1 MGVGPGTNL
10 GPYQILAPLGA
21 GGMGEVY
28 RARDTRLGR
37 DVAIKTLPAAF
48 AQDPERRARFET
60 EAKAIAAL
68 SHPNVLGIHDIGT
81 DGAIV
86 FAVMELVEGQTL
98 REMLLGGPLSTQ
110 RTVSLAIQISNG
122 LAAAHDR
129 GIIHRDLKPENIII
143 TPDGHAKILDFG
155 LAKRVTPAEEGRLS
169 LGPTHVPGTEPGL
182 VLGTVGYMAPEQVR
196 GLAADARSDIFA
208 LGALMYEM
216 VSGRRA
222 FQGDSPAETLTA
234 ILREE
239 PRELTQ
245 LLVSVPPALERF
257 IRRCLEKNPA
267 GRFRSAAD
275 LAFALEGVST
285 SSGATR
291 AVGTSVGAVPPGLA
305 KFRRITFRNGVVLGA
320 RFTPDGSGVAFSA
333 MWEGRPA
340 ELFISHP
347 GSPAAR
353 SLGVAKANLLAI
365 SPSGEMALALDCRNH
380 YWLQRS
386 GTLARV
392 ALAGGG
398 IRQLQKDVGDADWG
412 PDGRAMALIR
422 YAEGRCRLEYPAGK
436 LLFETTEWLSCVR
449 VSHDGRHVAFAYHP
463 AFGDSGGDVRLVE
476 PSGATRMLTPRMTSV
491 SGVAWSPAG
500 DEVWFS
506 GINEMERH
514 GIWGERLAGGH
525 RAIFSSP
532 LRVNLYDVAR
542 DGRVLMSNGSLRVG
556 LNVSSDGG
564 DREVDLSWFDGSVV
578 ADFSADGREVLLFE
592 ADEAENPHY
601 ACYLRDVDGA
611 PAVRLGEGTATRLS
625 ADGQWVLAILHQP
638 EQHLAM
644 YPTGIGEPRL
654 IPFDGI
660 ERLIWAGFHPD
671 GRHVFV
677 VGSSAGHPNRL
688 FLLPIHGGTPRLL
701 WDEEVGID
709 RIAGMAIS
717 PDGERLAFRRVSG
730 EHVMFTLSTGATETI
745 RELGPGDYAMRFDD
759 SGRWLYVAS
768 GTGLQQRV
776 DRLELKSGERSPWR
790 ALQPPDPTGIVFVG
804 RPVVTT
810 SGSRYAY
817 SYIKQMSDLYVVDG
831 LG

>member
-1 MGVGPGTNL
+1 MGVAPGTKL

-68 SHPNVLGIHDIGT
+68 SHPNVLAIHDIGT
-81 DGAIV
+81 EGAVV

-98 REMLLGGPLSTQ
+98 REILLGGPLSSQ
-110 RTVSLAIQISNG
+110 RAVSLAIQISNG

-129 GIIHRDLKPENIII
+129 GVIHRDLKPENIII

-155 LAKRVTPAEEGRLS
+155 LAKRVTPADEGTLS
-169 LGPTHVPGTEPGL
+169 LGPTHVAGTEPGL
-182 VLGTVGYMAPEQVR
+182 ILGTVGYMAPEQVR
-196 GLAADARSDIFA
+196 GLPADARSDIFA

-216 VSGRRA
+216 VTGRRA
-222 FQGDSPAETLTA
+222 FQGESPAETLTA

-239 PRELTQ
+239 PRELTR
-245 LLVSVPPALERF
+245 LAVSVPPALERF

-275 LAFALEGVST
+275 LGFALEGVSN
-285 SSGATR
+285 SSGATK
-291 AVGTSVGAVPPGLA
+291 ALSANSGEASKGLA
-305 KFRRITFRNGVVLGA
+305 TFRRISYRNGVVLGA
-320 RFTPDGSGVAFSA
+320 QFTPDGVGVAFSA

-353 SLGVAKANLLAI
+353 SLGVTKANLLSI
-365 SPSGEMALALDCRNH
+365 SSTGEMALSLDSRNH

-398 IRQLQKDVGDADWG
+398 IRQLQKDVGAADWG
-412 PDGRAMALIR
+412 PDGKTMALIR

-436 LLFETTEWLSCVR
+436 LVFETTEWLSSVR
-449 VSHDGRHVAFAYHP
+449 ISPDGRNVAFAYHP
-463 AFGDSGGDVRLVE
+463 MFGDTGGDVRLVE
-476 PSGATRMLTPRMTSV
+476 LSGATRVLTPRMTSV
-491 SGVAWSPAG
+491 SGIAWSPAK

-506 GINEMERH
+506 GINELERH
-514 GIWGERLAGGH
+514 GIWGVRPEGGQ

-532 LRVNLYDVAR
+532 IRVNLHDIAR
-542 DGRVLMSNGSLRVG
+542 DGRVLMSSGSLRVG

-601 ACYLRDVDGA
+601 ACYLRDVEGA
-611 PAVRLGEGTATRLS
+611 PAVRLGDGTATRLS

-638 EQHLAM
+638 EHRLAM
-644 YPTGIGEPRL
+644 YPTGIGEPHL

-671 GRHVFV
+671 GRHVFA
-677 VGSSAGHPNRL
+677 VGSSVGHPNRL
-688 FLLPIHGGTPRLL
+688 FLLSTDGGTPRLL

-730 EHVMFTLSTGATETI
+730 EHVVFSCTTGAAEPV
-745 RELGPGDYAMRFDD
+745 RGLGPGDYAMRFDD
-759 SGRWLYVAS
+759 SGRTLYVAS
-768 GTGLQQRV
+768 GTHLQQRV
-776 DRLELKSGERSPWR
+776 DRLNMETGERSAWR

-804 RPVVTT
+804 RPVVATN
-810 SGSRYAY
+810 GSRYGY
-817 SYIKQMSDLYVVDG
+817 SYIKQMSDLYVVEG